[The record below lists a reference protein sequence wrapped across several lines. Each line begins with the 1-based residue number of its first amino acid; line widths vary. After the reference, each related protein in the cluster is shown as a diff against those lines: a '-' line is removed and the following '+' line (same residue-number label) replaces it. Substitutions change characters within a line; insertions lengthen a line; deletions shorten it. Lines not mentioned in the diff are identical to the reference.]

1 MRRSASPTGF
11 SDEGK
16 QDHGIGSGRKSR
28 KSAATHASAPADTQM
43 KRRADAPAETPS
55 ASLGERLR
63 MIRTKLGLTL
73 AAAAQMTGTGTSTLS
88 KIENGQM
95 SPTYDVLQKIVQG
108 LQIDL
113 VDLFDAQQHV
123 LPSGRRAITRAG
135 AGSVH
140 VTPQYKYEA
149 LGTELTHKKFFPL
162 RATITART
170 SRLASAEAPDI
181 SSHAG
186 EEFVYVLSGAIEL
199 HTDYYA
205 PCRLEAG
212 DSVYFD
218 SGMRHALV
226 SVSEQDAEIL
236 WIASQ
241 A

>member
-1 MRRSASPTGF
+1 MKHSSSSTSLSG
-11 SDEGK
+11 DGK
-16 QDHGIGSGRKSR
+16 EVRGTGSGKKGQ
-28 KSAATHASAPADTQM
+28 KSANSRASILPDTSRT
-43 KRRADAPAETPS
+43 RRTGQAGEGGQV
-55 ASLGERLR
+55 SLGERLR
-63 MIRTKLGLTL
+63 TIRTKLGLTL
-73 AAAAQMTGTGTSTLS
+73 AAAAQLTGTGTSTLS

-95 SPTYDVLQKIVQG
+95 SPTYDVLQKIVAG

-113 VDLFDAQQHV
+113 VDLFDAKQHV

-135 AGSVH
+135 AGSMH

-149 LGTELTHKKFFPL
+149 LVTELTHKKFFPF
-162 RATITART
+162 RASITARNLQL
-170 SRLASAEAPDI
+170 SQNAPDI
-181 SSHAG
+181 PSHAG
-186 EEFVYVLSGAIEL
+186 EEFVYVLSGAVEL

-226 SVSEQDAEIL
+226 SVSEQDAEVL

-241 A
+241 V

>member
-1 MRRSASPTGF
+1 M
-11 SDEGK
+11 
-16 QDHGIGSGRKSR
+16 
-28 KSAATHASAPADTQM
+28 
-43 KRRADAPAETPS
+43 DAGPV
-55 ASLGERLR
+55 SLGERLR
-63 MIRTKLGLTL
+63 AVRTKLGLTL
-73 AAAAQMTGTGTSTLS
+73 AAAAQLTGTGTSTLS
-88 KIENGQM
+88 KIENGQV
-95 SPTYDVLQKIVQG
+95 SPTYDILQKIVQG

-149 LGTELTHKKFFPL
+149 LATELTHKKFFPL
-162 RATITART
+162 RATITARIAQL
-170 SRLASAEAPDI
+170 SQPDAPDI
-181 SSHAG
+181 ASHAG

-199 HTDYYA
+199 HTDYYS

>member
-1 MRRSASPTGF
+1 MRRLSSSTPLSG
-11 SDEGK
+11 EEK
-16 QDHGIGSGRKSR
+16 QEHGIKSGRKGR
-28 KSAATHASAPADTQM
+28 KSTASSGNAAPDIPT
-43 KRRADAPAETPS
+43 KRRTDSPVEVGPV
-55 ASLGERLR
+55 SLGERLR
-63 MIRTKLGLTL
+63 EIRTKLGLTL
-73 AAAAQMTGTGTSTLS
+73 AAAAQLTGTGTSTLS

-113 VDLFDAQQHV
+113 VDLFDTKQHV

-135 AGSVH
+135 AGSMH

-149 LGTELTHKKFFPL
+149 LATELTHKKFFPL
-162 RATITART
+162 RATITARVSQLSQT
-170 SRLASAEAPDI
+170 DTLESQ
-181 SSHAG
+181 SHAG
-186 EEFVYVLSGAIEL
+186 EEFVFVLSGAIEL

-241 A
+241 V

>member
-1 MRRSASPTGF
+1 MKRVLSPATPPNEEHGAIE
-11 SDEGK
+11 SDPK
-16 QDHGIGSGRKSR
+16 GRKDSTTATI
-28 KSAATHASAPADTQM
+28 AADNP
-43 KRRADAPAETPS
+43 KRRVDAVSENS
-55 ASLGERLR
+55 SILLGERLR
-63 MIRTKLGLTL
+63 GIRTKLGLTL

-140 VTPQYKYEA
+140 VTSQYQYEA
-149 LGTELTHKKFFPL
+149 LATELTHKKFFPF
-162 RATITART
+162 RTVIT
-170 SRLASAEAPDI
+170 SRVAQLSQPDTPGI
-181 SSHAG
+181 QSHSG

-205 PCRLEAG
+205 PCRLESG

-241 A
+241 V

>member
-1 MRRSASPTGF
+1 MRRSSSSPSLPGERKKERATATDRKGQKPATSQASIPP
-11 SDEGK
+11 D
-16 QDHGIGSGRKSR
+16 KSR
-28 KSAATHASAPADTQM
+28 RRRAAPAGEGGQV
-43 KRRADAPAETPS
+43 
-55 ASLGERLR
+55 SLGERLR
-63 MIRTKLGLTL
+63 SVRTKLGLTL
-73 AAAAQMTGTGTSTLS
+73 AAAAQLTGTGTSTLS

-95 SPTYDVLQKIVQG
+95 SPTYDVLQKIVEG

-113 VDLFDAQQHV
+113 VDLFDAKQHV

-135 AGSVH
+135 TGSMH

-149 LGTELTHKKFFPL
+149 LVTELTHKKFFPF
-162 RATITART
+162 RASITARNLPL
-170 SRLASAEAPDI
+170 SQADAPDI
-181 SSHAG
+181 PSHAG
-186 EEFVYVLSGAIEL
+186 EEFVYVLSGAVEL

-226 SVSEQDAEIL
+226 SVSEQDAEVL

-241 A
+241 V